1 MYQCCSSDLYLI
13 DSAIFF
19 SVECFS
25 SAHVIDYL
33 QDSGFSPPSSS
44 IISLLC
50 LLLLNGFGIV
60 ILLLFARVPMIYEI
74 FK

>member
-1 MYQCCSSDLYLI
+1 VIYISLNQP
-13 DSAIFF
+13 FF